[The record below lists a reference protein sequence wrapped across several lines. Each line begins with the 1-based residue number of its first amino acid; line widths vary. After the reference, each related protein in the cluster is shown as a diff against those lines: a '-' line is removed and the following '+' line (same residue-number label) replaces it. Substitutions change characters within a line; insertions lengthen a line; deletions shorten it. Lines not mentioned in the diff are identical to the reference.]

1 MYDNF
6 YFLGIGGIGM
16 SALARYFKAKGYRV
30 AGYDRVESRL
40 TDELMAEGVDIHF
53 EDDERNIPQEY
64 RNRERTLVVYTPAV
78 HEDNR
83 ELQYFRREGFEVE
96 KRAQVLGQVTRME
109 RALCIAG
116 THGKTTVSTM
126 TAHLL
131 KQSHVDCNAFLGGV
145 SKNYTSN
152 LLLSERS
159 DLVVIEADEFDRSFH
174 HLSPY
179 MAVITATDADHLD
192 IYGTH
197 EAYIESFE
205 HFTSLVREGGTLI
218 VKKGIAL
225 RPRVKESVKVYD
237 YSATEKADF
246 HAENIRIGGGRLLFD
261 FVAPDARVDDVEL
274 GVPLPVNVENA
285 VAAMALAHL
294 NGATD
299 EELRAGMASYR
310 GVRRRFDVQYKSER
324 LTMIDDYAHH
334 PAELEASIRS
344 VKSLYEGKKVLGV
357 FQPHLYTRTRDFY
370 RDFAAALS
378 LLDAVDIVEIYP
390 AREMPIEGVTSKLI
404 YDCVTAADKHLTTK
418 AQLIGLLGRQEFD
431 VLLTLGAGDIDMML
445 PEVVEAMK
453 REGR

>member
-1 MYDNF
+1 MYENY

-40 TDELMAEGVDIHF
+40 TDELMAEGIEIHF
-53 EDDERNIPQEY
+53 EDDERNIPEEY
-64 RNRERTLVVYTPAV
+64 RERERTLVVYTPAV

-96 KRAQVLGQVTRME
+96 KRAQVLGQVTRIE

-152 LLLSERS
+152 LLLSEKS

-174 HLSPY
+174 HLRPY
-179 MAVITATDADHLD
+179 MAVVTATDADHLD

-205 HFTSLVREGGTLI
+205 HFTSLVREGGVLI
-218 VKKGIAL
+218 VKRGIEL
-225 RPRVKESVKVYD
+225 HPRVREGVKVYD

-246 HAENIRIGGGRLLFD
+246 HAENIKIGDGRLTFD
-261 FVAPDARVDDVEL
+261 FVAPDTRVDGVEL

-299 EELRAGMASYR
+299 EELRGGMESFR

-344 VKSLYEGKKVLGV
+344 VKALYEGKRVLGV

-404 YDCVTAADKHLTTK
+404 YDCVTTEDKHLTTK
-418 AQLIGLLGRQEFD
+418 AELIGLLERQEFD
-431 VLLTLGAGDIDMML
+431 VLLTLGAGDMDMML
-445 PEVVEAMK
+445 PDVVEAMK
-453 REGR
+453 RGGR

>member
-53 EDDERNIPQEY
+53 VDDERNIPQEY
-64 RNRERTLVVYTPAV
+64 RDRERTLVVYTPAV

-261 FVAPDARVDDVEL
+261 FVALETRVDDVEL

-299 EELRAGMASYR
+299 EELRKGMASYR

-344 VKSLYEGKKVLGV
+344 VKSLY
-357 FQPHLYTRTRDFY
+357 
-370 RDFAAALS
+370 
-378 LLDAVDIVEIYP
+378 
-390 AREMPIEGVTSKLI
+390 
-404 YDCVTAADKHLTTK
+404 
-418 AQLIGLLGRQEFD
+418 
-431 VLLTLGAGDIDMML
+431 
-445 PEVVEAMK
+445 
-453 REGR
+453 